1 MKIVRLTISNFRG
14 IKQAEFHFD
23 GHTLLVGQNNVGK
36 STICEALDLVLGPDR
51 ASRFPPVE
59 EFDFHNAQYLAAPEK
74 KGEQPTTIPIR
85 IEVVMVDL
93 NAEIEN
99 RCGTHTEFW
108 NAAEKRLLKEGEVDQ
123 ANLPEVVTCLRL
135 ETIANYSIE
144 EDEFEAAT
152 YFSHPLTLDG
162 DLSVV
167 RKDIKRMFGFL
178 YLRALRTGSR
188 ALSLERGSLLDL
200 ILRAKGIKTGLW
212 ESAIARLKDLDIG
225 DDAVELDGILQE
237 IETRLGRYIPTNADG
252 RATKLHVSQLTRE
265 HLRKTMS
272 FFIAMSKG
280 QEHVPFQQAG
290 TGTLNTLVLALLSFL
305 ADLKASSI
313 IFAMEEPEIAVPP
326 HTQRRIAD
334 YLLQNTTQ
342 AFVTSHSPYVIE
354 RFEPSQTFVLA
365 RDEHATLT
373 SKRVSDASGLKD
385 QDYKRYARRGLTECM
400 LGKGVIVVEGVTEF
414 YALPVI
420 ARQLEIAW
428 GELYQP
434 LDISGVAFFDAD
446 GAGNMVKFGTFFKE
460 LGLKTFSFYDY
471 LKRSV
476 EDKQKLTDSFDLDYE
491 HGYTGF
497 EDMLAAEI
505 PVVRLWAFLDDLRA
519 TGANAKTPIPA
530 ERPDDD
536 AVRQLARAA
545 LGGKKGAGWA
555 ARLLEQCEAGEL
567 PNTAVAFL
575 AQVYGAVQPPVA
587 PAPVAG
593 NQAPPPP
600 MPAAPPPPM
609 PAAPPPPIPA
619 APPPPMPA
627 APQPPM
633 PAAPPPPIP
642 AAPQPPI
649 PAAPPPPIPAA
660 PQPPMPAAPPPPMPA
675 APQPPIPAA
684 PPPPMPAAPPPPM
697 PAAPP
702 PPIPVVP
709 VPPKPTK

>member
-14 IKQAEFHFD
+14 IKHAEFNFD

-36 STICEALDLVLGPDR
+36 STICEALDLVLGPER

-59 EFDFHNAQYLAAPEK
+59 EFDFHNAQYLAAGEK
-74 KGEQPTTIPIR
+74 EGESPTTIPIR
-85 IEVVMVDL
+85 IEVVIVDL
-93 NAEIEN
+93 SAEIEN
-99 RCGTHTEFW
+99 RCGTHTEYW
-108 NAAEKRLLKEGEVDQ
+108 SVAKKRLLAEGEVDQ
-123 ANLPEVVTCLRL
+123 ANPPAAMTCLRL
-135 ETIANYSIE
+135 ETIANYNIE

-152 YFSHPLTLDG
+152 YFSHPLNLDSE
-162 DLSVV
+162 LSVV

-212 ESAIARLKDLDIG
+212 EKAITRLKNLEIG
-225 DDAVELDGILQE
+225 DDAIELDGILQE

-342 AFVTSHSPYVIE
+342 TFVTSHSPYVIE

-365 RDEHATLT
+365 RDEHAILT

-400 LGKGVIVVEGVTEF
+400 LGRGVIVVEGVTEF

-420 ARQLEIAW
+420 ARQLEIIW
-428 GELYQP
+428 GANFQP

-460 LGLKTFSFYDY
+460 LGLKTFSFYDF
-471 LKRSV
+471 LKRSA
-476 EDKQKLTDSFDLDYE
+476 EDKQKLTDSFDIDYE
-491 HGYTGF
+491 HDYTGF

-505 PVVRLWAFLDDLRA
+505 PVARLWTFLVDLRV
-519 TGANAKTPIPA
+519 TGANAKTPIPVS
-530 ERPDDD
+530 RPDDD
-536 AVRQLARAA
+536 GVRQLARVA

-555 ARLLEQCEAGEL
+555 ARLLEQCVAAEL
-567 PNTAVAFL
+567 PKTAVTFLTQVYEKVQPPPMHAAPAVAF
-575 AQVYGAVQPPVA
+575 ATQPVFPFH
-587 PAPVAG
+587 
-593 NQAPPPP
+593 
-600 MPAAPPPPM
+600 
-609 PAAPPPPIPA
+609 
-619 APPPPMPA
+619 
-627 APQPPM
+627 
-633 PAAPPPPIP
+633 
-642 AAPQPPI
+642 
-649 PAAPPPPIPAA
+649 
-660 PQPPMPAAPPPPMPA
+660 
-675 APQPPIPAA
+675 
-684 PPPPMPAAPPPPM
+684 
-697 PAAPP
+697 
-702 PPIPVVP
+702 
-709 VPPKPTK
+709 PKPAE